1 MAEKEIKVFECLCC
15 NQEYK
20 TAKELFIH
28 EFLHFDNVEPFNVFQ
43 LRKLPPKGKPILE
56 DFRTEN
62 GIFYFPISKPLKRKI
77 AKVENFSKSPRS
89 IENATSSHSILLS
102 NFKKSR
108 NQNEGL
114 HGIYDIRI
122 KVNPSSRDSGN
133 ETDNSSTSESNQERG
148 SDKIYHK
155 RLCHGLENE
164 FRTEEFNLRKC

>member
-15 NQEYK
+15 NQEYN

-28 EFLHFDNVEPFNVFQ
+28 EFLHFDNVEPFDVFQ
-43 LRKLPPKGKPILE
+43 LKKLLPKAKPILE

-62 GIFYFPISKPLKRKI
+62 GKFYFPISKPLKRKI
-77 AKVENFSKSPRS
+77 VTVENFSKSPQS
-89 IENATSSHSILLS
+89 MENVTPSHSILPS

-108 NQNEGL
+108 NQNEGI
-114 HGIYDIRI
+114 HGIYDIGI

-133 ETDNSSTSESNQERG
+133 ETDNSSTSESSQERG

-155 RLCHGLENE
+155 TLFHGLEHE
-164 FRTEEFNLRKC
+164 FRTEEFYLRKC